1 MRVWVRLQVSVC
13 VCVCVCARV
22 RVLGVGQGWGLSS
35 EALISKADR
44 RVGALGGRPWDVP
57 ARCLVFSQPPASPA
71 WALLCQI
78 PGRLARE
85 PVSLLPSEWGPGG
98 EARKPRLTPR
108 RPLLPRG
115 SV

>member
-44 RVGALGGRPWDVP
+44 RVGALATASQGKSPVP
-57 ARCLVFSQPPASPA
+57 P
-71 WALLCQI
+71 
-78 PGRLARE
+78 
-85 PVSLLPSEWGPGG
+85 
-98 EARKPRLTPR
+98 
-108 RPLLPRG
+108 
-115 SV
+115 